1 MRCSGIAYPRDMRDM
16 RDIDVVKHTDSFGTL
31 LHLCRAEQCVFI
43 LEKCA
48 DKHAVVLADREAVM
62 WPWDN
67 S

>member
-1 MRCSGIAYPRDMRDM
+1 M
-16 RDIDVVKHTDSFGTL
+16 RDIDVVKHTDSFGTH
-31 LHLCRAEQCVFI
+31 LHLCRAEQRVFI